1 MVRPLVAKPRGQ
13 WFELYNNSE
22 KEINLMGLVI
32 SNGKQDMKIDTPVIL
47 SPHNYIVFAL
57 RSNAKV
63 NGGIENVGYEYALG
77 KIGNFD
83 MVEK

>member
-22 KEINLMGLVI
+22 KEMLMGLVI

-47 SPHNYIVFAL
+47 SPDYIVFCFMKQCQ
-57 RSNAKV
+57 S
-63 NGGIENVGYEYALG
+63 
-77 KIGNFD
+77 
-83 MVEK
+83 